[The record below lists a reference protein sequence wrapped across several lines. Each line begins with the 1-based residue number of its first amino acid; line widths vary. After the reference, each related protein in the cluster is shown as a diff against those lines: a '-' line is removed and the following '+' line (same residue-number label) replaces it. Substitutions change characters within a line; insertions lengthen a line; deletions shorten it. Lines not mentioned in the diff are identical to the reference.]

1 MHNISVKKNE
11 CKKNEINEAK
21 KKKAFLAITF
31 PPTPFPTKERDSHWR
46 DTVKKCRQAPPLPLR
61 ASLQVY
67 FSPFSSLALQYTRMH
82 THCHSHCCARTH
94 AHAFSGL
101 QFSPGHAHTRKP
113 VGCYLKAV
121 ADVPNLDFYCVFLV
135 LLLLTKYFG
144 WTFNSRR
151 TWRTNARNH
160 VTKKIRDHAGCWI
173 TKIRI
178 SSGKWILLCWTR
190 HYYIRRK
197 YCKVSFYFWRTY
209 CKTSAW
215 CAKLV
220 NCSQLHGNEFN
231 RDGQTFVL

>member
-1 MHNISVKKNE
+1 M
-11 CKKNEINEAK
+11 
-21 KKKAFLAITF
+21 
-31 PPTPFPTKERDSHWR
+31 
-46 DTVKKCRQAPPLPLR
+46 PLR

-160 VTKKIRDHAGCWI
+160 VTKK
-173 TKIRI
+173 
-178 SSGKWILLCWTR
+178 SGTTQVVGLQ
-190 HYYIRRK
+190 K
-197 YCKVSFYFWRTY
+197 YAFHR
-209 CKTSAW
+209 
-215 CAKLV
+215 
-220 NCSQLHGNEFN
+220 GNEFFCAGHVTTTSDESTV
-231 RDGQTFVL
+231 R